1 MSNLH
6 NNEQNIETLAREACC
21 AGKLK
26 NIHSF
31 AIGGETRCEVE
42 EFYIKADKKNAY

>member
-26 NIHSF
+26 IS
-31 AIGGETRCEVE
+31 TRLQLE
-42 EFYIKADKKNAY
+42 EKQGVKLKNFT